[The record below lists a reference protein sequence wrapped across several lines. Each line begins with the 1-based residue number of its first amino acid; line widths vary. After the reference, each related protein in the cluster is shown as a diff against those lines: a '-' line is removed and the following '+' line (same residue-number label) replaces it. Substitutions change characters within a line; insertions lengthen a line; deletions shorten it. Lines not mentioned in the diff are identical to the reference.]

1 MRLLGFLLLLAGWM
15 LVLAALALL
24 PAGTS
29 QSEFVVVAL
38 AVELLG
44 LAFVFRSH
52 LIAGK
57 ERR

>member
-1 MRLLGFLLLLAGWM
+1 MRLLGFLLLLAGWI

-24 PAGTS
+24 PAGAS
-29 QSEFVVVAL
+29 QSGFVLVAL